1 MFFKQGRIT
10 NRKKQI
16 LQSVFKDNLRIA
28 GISIEDP
35 PPGHNRSRLP
45 YYIRWFGII
54 ALVALICIFP
64 DFSLDKELAQI
75 VTVSAS
81 EKLTDSA
88 VQVLKNEIPMLME
101 PYESYWPEPRGH
113 SSALDFYT
121 NRNHHSDDYRMLISR
136 QDTVR
141 LSSLFGLD
149 VKTIVIDPG
158 HGGKDPGAIGIR
170 GTQEKD
176 ITLDVSRR
184 LKQRLIAKGPYK
196 VLLTR
201 DSDQT
206 VSLAQRV
213 EFAKD
218 SKADLFISVHVNS
231 LPNRS
236 VNVIETFYFG
246 PPLTSEIL
254 QLAEQENKGS
264 HFTIGELN
272 KIVQDIGNTLK
283 RQESAMLAAAIQ
295 ESLFLNI
302 RKHDEQ
308 VLDVGIKMA
317 PFVVLSG
324 TDVPSVL
331 VEISCLTKEE
341 EEIKL
346 TSAEYREKIASY
358 IEDGII
364 RYMQKQHSPITAKG
378 EIQ

>member
-1 MFFKQGRIT
+1 MFFKQGRIS

-28 GISIEDP
+28 GKFTGDP
-35 PPGHNRSRLP
+35 PPGLKRSRFHR
-45 YYIRWFGII
+45 YTRWFGIVG
-54 ALVALICIFP
+54 LVALICTFP

-81 EKLTDSA
+81 QKPTDSA
-88 VQVLKNEIPMLME
+88 VQALKYETPLLME
-101 PYESYWPEPRGH
+101 QYQAYWPEPREH
-113 SSALDFYT
+113 SPAVDFYA
-121 NRNHHSDDYRMLISR
+121 NRNHHTDDYRMLISR
-136 QDTVR
+136 QDAVR

-201 DSDQT
+201 DTDKT

-213 EFAKD
+213 EFAKS

-254 QLAEQENKGS
+254 ELAEQENRGS

-295 ESLFLNI
+295 ENLFLNV
-302 RKHDEQ
+302 RKHDDQ

-346 TSAEYREKIASY
+346 ASAEYREKIASY
-358 IEDGII
+358 IEEGII
-364 RYMQKQHSPITAKG
+364 RYMQKQQSPITAKG